1 MIMSRFRRRVA
12 GTAAAAPGQPQQAG
26 DGTRAQSGRSR
37 HAIFYDVENTSSPD
51 DVGRVVA
58 LLEVDRSRCDTQLVA
73 VGNWRVIGQETA
85 RLLAKQGAELVHSA
99 PSTGVRD
106 WSDLRIAVDAG
117 IWLGSAKPGDMLD
130 VVSDDQAFDAVG
142 DVAATLGV
150 RFRRI
155 PSRRARERAAAL
167 EPERGRSRVRTSGA
181 GAGAAAAAAPAGRQ
195 ASHEDILA
203 FVHRLMPSE
212 TSGQV
217 GVSLDTLS
225 NALKDT
231 GFSRAPGSFRLI
243 TRLRRMKE
251 LRVNSEGIIRF
262 ATPEDAAAAEGVA
275 SVATEAEAEAA
286 KPRRRRGRRGGRRRG
301 GRNRLERNG
310 SGETNPGDGASSDT
324 SQ

>member
-12 GTAAAAPGQPQQAG
+12 GNAAAPPGPPQQAG
-26 DGTRAQSGRSR
+26 DGSKPPSGRTR

-58 LLEVDRSRCDTQLVA
+58 LLEVDRSRCETQLVA

-155 PSRRARERAAAL
+155 PSRERVHRHAP
-167 EPERGRSRVRTSGA
+167 EPERGRSG
-181 GAGAAAAAAPAGRQ
+181 
-195 ASHEDILA
+195 
-203 FVHRLMPSE
+203 
-212 TSGQV
+212 
-217 GVSLDTLS
+217 
-225 NALKDT
+225 N
-231 GFSRAPGSFRLI
+231 
-243 TRLRRMKE
+243 
-251 LRVNSEGIIRF
+251 
-262 ATPEDAAAAEGVA
+262 
-275 SVATEAEAEAA
+275 
-286 KPRRRRGRRGGRRRG
+286 
-301 GRNRLERNG
+301 
-310 SGETNPGDGASSDT
+310 
-324 SQ
+324 

>member
-1 MIMSRFRRRVA
+1 MIMSRFRRRMA
-12 GTAAAAPGQPQQAG
+12 GSAAAAPGQPQQQAA
-26 DGTRAQSGRSR
+26 DATKAPSGRSR

-51 DVGRVVA
+51 DVSRVVA

-155 PSRRARERAAAL
+155 PSRERRDRPA
-167 EPERGRSRVRTSGA
+167 PEADRGRGRARTSG
-181 GAGAAAAAAPAGRQ
+181 GAGEGGGALAAAGSRQ

-203 FVHRLMPSE
+203 FVHRLTPSE
-212 TSGQV
+212 PSGQG
-217 GVSLDTLS
+217 GVSLDALS
-225 NALKDT
+225 NALKDA

-251 LRVNSEGIIRF
+251 LRVSPDGMIRF
-262 ATPEDAAAAEGVA
+262 ATPEDAAAAESAAAVA
-275 SVATEAEAEAA
+275 VAEPAR
-286 KPRRRRGRRGGRRRG
+286 PRRRRGRRGGRRRG
-301 GRNRLERNG
+301 GRHRLERNG
-310 SGETNPGDGASSDT
+310 SDETSSGDGVSPDT
-324 SQ
+324 AQ

>member
-26 DGTRAQSGRSR
+26 DGTKPPSGRTR

-51 DVGRVVA
+51 DVSRVVA
-58 LLEVDRSRCDTQLVA
+58 LLEVDRSRCDTQLMA

-155 PSRRARERAAAL
+155 PSRERVHRPAPEPDRSRSRARA
-167 EPERGRSRVRTSGA
+167 PSGSA
-181 GAGAAAAAAPAGRQ
+181 SGTVSSG

-203 FVHRLMPSE
+203 FVHRLMPNE
-212 TSGQV
+212 G
-217 GVSLDTLS
+217 GVSLDALS
-225 NALKDT
+225 NALKDA
-231 GFSRAPGSFRLI
+231 GFSRSPGSFRLI

-251 LRVNSEGIIRF
+251 LRVNSDGIIRF
-262 ATPEDAAAAEGVA
+262 ASPEDAAAAEGA
-275 SVATEAEAEAA
+275 ARVATSAEIN

-301 GRNRLERNG
+301 GRHRLDRNG
-310 SGETNPGDGASSDT
+310 SDETTPGDGMSPGTA
-324 SQ
+324 Q